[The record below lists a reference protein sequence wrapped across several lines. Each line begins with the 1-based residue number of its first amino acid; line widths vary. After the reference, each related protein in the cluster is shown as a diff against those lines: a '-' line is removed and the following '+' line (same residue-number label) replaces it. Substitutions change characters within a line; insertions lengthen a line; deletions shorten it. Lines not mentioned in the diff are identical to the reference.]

1 MNNYS
6 QHCCNIIDGKLLL
19 FSTNL
24 QNTNQHEQFPN
35 KDNDHHDDNDI
46 FELHQPQ
53 STIQQI
59 DYDVHD
65 DKQNE
70 ETPQIHTLVNK
81 SSHGQAHNNKNVN
94 DNNDKL
100 NVRQKEE
107 LQRYVQCLDSD
118 HLNAMKQMLQSFIP
132 ESQGDNNMDEIDLDA
147 VDDSIQV
154 KMYACMLKAKHQ
166 QETERRRRG
175 IDDNHNEKKI
185 SDESDKQ
192 RVLKEKESNDTKNN
206 NTKVINDN
214 LGKSD
219 YDLHPKLYRV
229 EDPFNS
235 EEYYERY
242 DAEDDNTKFNEKHL
256 KYINLS
262 RMNYWIDW
270 DEDNNRGNKTQHF
283 AFMDYSYI
291 KCRAKRGSGAKS
303 RPTLFGLYIKGILFE
318 DTKEKYFGSFRI
330 NTDRLNEEGAGLCV
344 HRVVGEAEHTG
355 DLGKAPKP
363 EARPILLGFEPQQ
376 AVLVRGLSKEKVLQR
391 RIRTSEKRENII

>member
-1 MNNYS
+1 MW
-6 QHCCNIIDGKLLL
+6 L
-19 FSTNL
+19 
-24 QNTNQHEQFPN
+24 
-35 KDNDHHDDNDI
+35 
-46 FELHQPQ
+46 
-53 STIQQI
+53 
-59 DYDVHD
+59 
-65 DKQNE
+65 
-70 ETPQIHTLVNK
+70 
-81 SSHGQAHNNKNVN
+81 
-94 DNNDKL
+94 
-100 NVRQKEE
+100 
-107 LQRYVQCLDSD
+107 
-118 HLNAMKQMLQSFIP
+118 IP

-262 RMNYWIDW
+262 RMDYWIDW
-270 DEDNNRGNKTQHF
+270 DENNNRGHKTQHF

-330 NTDRLNEEGAGLCV
+330 NTDRLNEEGKELMTDMAKWIIERCWKPARNKV
-344 HRVVGEAEHTG
+344 RVTRNQFGDRKATNALGQCFMDKLQQHKQEFAE
-355 DLGKAPKP
+355 KFKVAYN
-363 EARPILLGFEPQQ
+363 
-376 AVLVRGLSKEKVLQR
+376 SK
-391 RIRTSEKRENII
+391 